1 MAGKITDYPTTTV
14 LIDEDLF
21 DLSKYDGVSAYA
33 TNAITWE
40 DILKEIQI
48 DLTFNNIYNNNG
60 TIGTGRTATLTDSL
74 SFVSGQVIAAA
85 SAAGYASLN
94 IPSGVDPTVPV
105 DGDLWFNGT
114 NLYFRDGAT
123 SIDLL
128 GGDGNGIYDGSGT
141 LTANTTVT
149 NAGFD
154 LSITGTGN
162 FGIGTATPT
171 EKLEVVGNAKIS
183 GNVGVGVTSTKIM
196 QLNSTNAADEI
207 SLMASGT
214 ILSRLAYSTTHGGY
228 IQLHNSTGVITEV
241 LIGFGT
247 VDYINTTSNFALG
260 KGTATRKLEVHSAL
274 SSNSIDLIY
283 DGDINARTGY
293 NSTVGGYFQ
302 LKNNDATSTRL
313 LLGFG
318 SDDYINTGQNLG
330 IGLDAGITEKVH
342 ISGNIRVDGYENLT
356 PITAPS
362 SPANGFVIYVDS
374 SDGDL
379 KAKSSTGV
387 TTTIAL
393 N

>member
-1 MAGKITDYPTTTV
+1 MAGKITDYPTTTS

-94 IPSGVDPTVPV
+94 IPSGTDPSSPV

-162 FGIGTATPT
+162 FGIGTSTPT
-171 EKLEVVGNAKIS
+171 EKLEVVGN
-183 GNVGVGVTSTKIM
+183 T
-196 QLNSTNAADEI
+196 QLNGNLQVGNFNNSVAFGTTVDSNYNLKSHGGRSWLFGFFDSVGANRLALSNSGGLI
-207 SLMASGT
+207 GTLTGASRLSFGVPTAFTANQSVIGIKSSSGT
-214 ILSRLAYSTTHGGY
+214 YAIA
-228 IQLHNSTGVITEV
+228 TE
-241 LIGFGT
+241 
-247 VDYINTTSNFALG
+247 
-260 KGTATRKLEVHSAL
+260 
-274 SSNSIDLIY
+274 
-283 DGDINARTGY
+283 
-293 NSTVGGYFQ
+293 
-302 LKNNDATSTRL
+302 
-313 LLGFG
+313 
-318 SDDYINTGQNLG
+318 
-330 IGLDAGITEKVH
+330 
-342 ISGNIRVDGYENLT
+342 
-356 PITAPS
+356 
-362 SPANGFVIYVDS
+362 
-374 SDGDL
+374 
-379 KAKSSTGV
+379 SSTGV
-387 TTTIAL
+387 VGLVVTANTGAVSIGSIGGSERFNINGITSLINTSAPTVSNTDVCKMWSQDIVAGNAAPHFRTENNDIIKLYKQAALTVSDGTLPTAVTRQGEIETIL
-393 N
+393 TNLGLI

>member
-1 MAGKITDYPTTTV
+1 MAGKITDYPTTTS

-21 DLSKYDGVSAYA
+21 DISKYDGVSAYA

-40 DILKEIQI
+40 DILTEIQI
-48 DLTFNNIYNNNG
+48 DLTFNNLYNNNG
-60 TIGTGRTATLTDSL
+60 TLAGNRIVSMGVNDLTFGSTGDANLLKFET
-74 SFVSGQVIAAA
+74 
-85 SAAGYASLN
+85 
-94 IPSGVDPTVPV
+94 
-105 DGDLWFNGT
+105 T
-114 NLYFRDGAT
+114 NDR
-123 SIDLL
+123 I
-128 GGDGNGIYDGSGT
+128 
-141 LTANTTVT
+141 
-149 NAGFD
+149 
-154 LSITGTGN
+154 
-162 FGIGTATPT
+162 GIGTAAPT
-171 EKLEVVGNAKIS
+171 EKLEVVGNAKIN
-183 GNVGVGVTSTKIM
+183 GNVGIDGSVGVNVASPTKIM

-207 SLMASGT
+207 SLMSSGT
-214 ILSRLAYSTTHGGY
+214 ILSRLAYSTTFGGY
-228 IQLHNSTGVITEV
+228 IQLQNSTGVITET

-260 KGTATRKLEVHSAL
+260 NGTATTKLEVHSAL

-283 DGDINARTGY
+283 DGDINARMGY

-313 LLGFG
+313 LIGFG

-330 IGLDAGITEKVH
+330 IGLDTGITEKVH

>member
-1 MAGKITDYPTTTV
+1 MAGKITDYPTTTA

-21 DLSKYDGVSAYA
+21 DISKYDGVSAYA

-48 DLTFNNIYNNNG
+48 DLTFNNLYNNNG
-60 TIGTGRTATLTDSL
+60 TLAGNRIVSMGVNDLTFGSTGDANLLKFET
-74 SFVSGQVIAAA
+74 
-85 SAAGYASLN
+85 
-94 IPSGVDPTVPV
+94 
-105 DGDLWFNGT
+105 T
-114 NLYFRDGAT
+114 NDR
-123 SIDLL
+123 I
-128 GGDGNGIYDGSGT
+128 
-141 LTANTTVT
+141 
-149 NAGFD
+149 
-154 LSITGTGN
+154 
-162 FGIGTATPT
+162 GIGTAAPT
-171 EKLEVVGNAKIS
+171 EKLEVVGNAKIN
-183 GNVGVGVTSTKIM
+183 GNVGIDGSVGVNVASPTKIM

-207 SLMASGT
+207 SLMSSGT
-214 ILSRLAYSTTHGGY
+214 ILSRLAFSTTFGGY
-228 IQLHNSTGVITEV
+228 IQLQNSTGVITEV

-260 KGTATRKLEVHSAL
+260 NGTASKKLEVHSAL

-283 DGDINARTGY
+283 NGDINARMGY

-313 LLGFG
+313 LIGFG

-330 IGLDAGITEKVH
+330 IGLDTGITEKVH

>member
-1 MAGKITDYPTTTV
+1 MGTKITDLTALATAPDTLDVIAIVDVDDPAHAPSGTTKKIT
-14 LIDEDLF
+14 IADLGF
-21 DLSKYDGVSAYA
+21 LASGDNISLLNNDSGFITASDYSNSGEAAAGDRDLGN
-33 TNAITWE
+33 TNA
-40 DILKEIQI
+40 
-48 DLTFNNIYNNNG
+48 F
-60 TIGTGRTATLTDSL
+60 AL
-74 SFVSGQVIAAA
+74 SFITYGVGRLHIE
-85 SAAGYASLN
+85 AG
-94 IPSGVDPTVPV
+94 
-105 DGDLWFNGT
+105 
-114 NLYFRDGAT
+114 
-123 SIDLL
+123 
-128 GGDGNGIYDGSGT
+128 GN
-141 LTANTTVT
+141 V
-149 NAGFD
+149 
-154 LSITGTGN
+154 
-162 FGIGTATPT
+162 GIGTSTPT
-171 EKLEVVGNAKIS
+171 EKLEVVGNAKIN
-183 GNVGVGVTSTKIM
+183 GNVGIDGSVGVNVASPTKIM

-207 SLMASGT
+207 SVMSSGT
-214 ILSRLAYSTTHGGY
+214 ILSRLAFSTTFGGY
-228 IQLHNSTGVITEV
+228 IQLQNSTGVITET

-260 KGTATRKLEVHSAL
+260 NGTATRKLEVHSAL

-283 DGDINARTGY
+283 DGDINARMGY

-313 LLGFG
+313 LIGFG

-330 IGLDAGITEKVH
+330 IGLDTGITEKVH